1 VRLNILTIYL
11 KEMKEVLRDRRTL
24 VFMLIMPTVL
34 MPLLMY
40 LLIGFVVKADQKA
53 RTEELPYAVFG
64 AENLPILAGEFTG
77 EKGFKKVT
85 IESRDKIASAIEQN
99 KIKFALVIPEKA
111 REQLEEGGQIA
122 VQLFYNNASMASMV
136 RNRAGDVVEK
146 VGTKFRSDRL
156 ASLGMETSEQQE
168 NLIKPII
175 IREKGTAKKR
185 EMLGERL
192 GGILPYLF
200 IIFCLMGS
208 MYPAI
213 DLGAGEKERGTLET
227 LLLSPIRRRQIV
239 LGKFF
244 VVFTTGV
251 TAALLSITSIGVMLS
266 IKVRDIPGD
275 LELHRV
281 FASVSVIDLIMI
293 GAMLVPT
300 AAIFA
305 SLLLSISIYAKS
317 FKEASSYC
325 GPLNFLAIIPA
336 FIAMLP
342 VVKLDWY
349 WAMVPIT
356 NISLAIKELIKGT
369 MDYRMLIAIL
379 GSSFIIAGALLIFC
393 TKWFERESVL
403 FRE

>member
-1 VRLNILTIYL
+1 MSLNILTIYL

-53 RTEELPYAVFG
+53 RTEELPYAIFG
-64 AENLPILAGEFTG
+64 AENLPELADGFSDETD
-77 EKGFKKVT
+77 FKKVT
-85 IESRDKIASAIEQN
+85 VGNTDEIESAIEQN
-99 KIKFALVIPEKA
+99 KIRFALVSPEKA
-111 REQLEEGGQIA
+111 RERLDEGGQVA

-136 RNRAGDVVEK
+136 RNRAGNIIREVNN
-146 VGTKFRSDRL
+146 KFRSDRL
-156 ASLGMETSEQQE
+156 ASLGIETSEQQD
-168 NLIKPII
+168 NLITPITI
-175 IREKGTAKKR
+175 EEKGTAKER
-185 EMLGERL
+185 EMLGERM
-192 GGILPYLF
+192 GGMLPYLF
-200 IIFCLMGS
+200 IIFCLLGS

-227 LLLSPIRRRQIV
+227 LLLAPIKRRQIV

-251 TAALLSITSIGVMLS
+251 TAALLCITSIGIMLT
-266 IKVRDIPGD
+266 IKVKDIPGD

-281 FASVSVIDLIMI
+281 FASVSVIDLVLIA
-293 GAMLVPT
+293 AMLVPT

-336 FIAMLP
+336 IIAMLP

-349 WAMVPIT
+349 WAMVPVT

-379 GSSFIIAGALLIFC
+379 GSSVVIAGALLIFC